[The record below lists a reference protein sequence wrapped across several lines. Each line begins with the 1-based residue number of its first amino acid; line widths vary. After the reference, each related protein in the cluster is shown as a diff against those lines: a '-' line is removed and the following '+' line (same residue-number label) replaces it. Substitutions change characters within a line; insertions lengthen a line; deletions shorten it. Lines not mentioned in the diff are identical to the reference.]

1 MWCAVFKIVAGQ
13 IYAVLGG
20 FDSHASPNSSSFAPP
35 SVAPL
40 FCSSSADKRDRICL
54 MTTRILTI
62 GVFTKLSKFS

>member
-1 MWCAVFKIVAGQ
+1 MWCAVFKTVAGQ
-13 IYAVLGG
+13 ADPVLGG

-40 FCSSSADKRDRICL
+40 FFLICADKRDPICL
-54 MTTRILTI
+54 MTTQILTI